1 MARGR
6 MPQPSICWIRKVM
19 HLFKG
24 KNGHRTKGVPSRKRR
39 HALHEV
45 DEYLSSRSPWLVNYA
60 DR

>member
-1 MARGR
+1 